1 MIAMTDIYDKFEKWL
16 TEFQED
22 GYRAISKNAPSEI
35 KEEAKKADDVYYNRT
50 GRHLFHIDNE

>member
-1 MIAMTDIYDKFEKWL
+1 MTDIYDKFEKWL